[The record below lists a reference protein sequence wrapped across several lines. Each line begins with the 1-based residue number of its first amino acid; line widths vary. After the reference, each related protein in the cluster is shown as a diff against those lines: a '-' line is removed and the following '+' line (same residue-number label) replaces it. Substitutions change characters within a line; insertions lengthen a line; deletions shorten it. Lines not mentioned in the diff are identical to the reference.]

1 MISGLA
7 YRVAFEGR
15 FRSVTP
21 WWGGGPYGTVKDEE
35 GRVWYPSAET
45 VAGRTKWF
53 TRHLLW
59 ICREGEFDHKE
70 RRDGK
75 FNHKELEERIE
86 ELLGYIPGA
95 RPPPSALA
103 LSVDPAPDVK
113 PAPLEPAGGSQGAKP
128 KEVPRVALGHLGT
141 KWHYLKDDDVPVNG
155 VAITM
160 RIRAPAGRLADALKV
175 GDGARR
181 FAAAAMITLAYAG
194 VGRAA
199 NRGFGRFYPDPKSL
213 RADQDIIELANMI
226 TGGDAVGAIKRGA
239 GILLGGECADRVAR
253 NVKLVE
259 CPPGV
264 GTLDAMRAVGE
275 AFVSTC
281 HDDHADFYVLGLPR
295 RSWRPV
301 VEDKM
306 RGKKMYDRRQSPLIA
321 SPIVR
326 DGHVSAVALIELY
339 HGDFDSGE
347 LRAGK
352 RVGNEIV
359 EKKKGNFDDAR
370 KLVEQYIEN
379 WKCRPRPDDC
389 RRGRQ
394 RPSGGMQHHGGRHWL

>member
-53 TRHLLW
+53 ARHLLW
-59 ICREGEFDHKE
+59 ICR
-70 RRDGK
+70 DGK
-75 FNHKELEERIE
+75 FDHMKLEERIE
-86 ELLGYIPGA
+86 ELLGYILGA

-128 KEVPRVALGHLGT
+128 EDVPRVALGHLGT
-141 KWHYLKDDDVPVNG
+141 KWQYLKYDDMPVNG
-155 VAITM
+155 VTITM
-160 RIRAPAGRLADALKV
+160 RIRAPGGRLADALSV

-213 RADQDIIELANMI
+213 RADPGDQDIIELANMI
-226 TGGDAVGAIKRGA
+226 TGGDAMGAIKRGA
-239 GILLGGECADRVAR
+239 GILLGGECADSVAR
-253 NVKLVE
+253 NVKLVG

-275 AFVSTC
+275 AFMSTC

-295 RSWRPV
+295 RNRRNRRPIV
-301 VEDKM
+301 VEDK
-306 RGKKMYDRRQSPLIA
+306 KIDRRQSPLIA
-321 SPIVR
+321 SPIVQ

-339 HGDFDSGE
+339 HGDFDSDE
-347 LRAGK
+347 LRAGT
-352 RVGNEIV
+352 R
-359 EKKKGNFDDAR
+359 KGDFDSAR
-370 KLVEQYIEN
+370 KLVEQYIKN
-379 WKCRPRPDDC
+379 RGCRPRPDNC
-389 RRGRQ
+389 QRGRQ
-394 RPSGGMQHHGGRHWL
+394 RSSGGMQHHGGGRWL